1 VIDDMRTA
9 RFVLFVWSTAIV
21 PSFVFGQE
29 SSSFKVN
36 PLKEEAPKEI
46 SKAIRETLSPT
57 GFRVVDDQGKP
68 VFDLWLRKTIP
79 VAAKPSGPSGPVLF
93 PVLNQGELVGA
104 MRRHIEGRDFRDQ
117 TIAPG
122 VYTLRY
128 GLQPVN
134 GDHLGTSATR
144 DFLLGSQASRDQS
157 IDPIAE
163 KPLSKQSA
171 EAAGT
176 NHPAVMQLINPPD
189 GSAPPA
195 IGRDEAKNQ
204 WGVVVSFDLAVK
216 GESKPVPLAV
226 QIVFEGI
233 GMI

>member
-1 VIDDMRTA
+1 MRMA
-9 RFVLFVWSTAIV
+9 KAFLFVWISAVV
-21 PSFVFGQE
+21 PGVVWAQE
-29 SSSFKVN
+29 SSSFKVE
-36 PLKEEAPKEI
+36 PLKEAAPKEL
-46 SKAIRETLSPT
+46 SKAIRETLSPN
-57 GFRVVDDQGKP
+57 GFRVVDDRGKP
-68 VFDLWLRKTIP
+68 VIDVWVRKTVP
-79 VAAKPSGPSGPVLF
+79 VAAKPTGPSGPVLF

-104 MRRHIEGRDFRDQ
+104 LRRHVEGRDFRDQ

-144 DFLLGSQASRDQS
+144 DFLLGSQASKDVLV
-157 IDPIAE
+157 DPIAE

-176 NHPAVMQLINPPD
+176 NHPAVMQLIQPPD
-189 GSAPPA
+189 GSTPPA

-204 WGVVVSFDLAVK
+204 WGVVVSIDLAVK
-216 GESKPVPLAV
+216 GEAKPVPLAV